1 MKPHQF
7 LRAVDHEK
15 IVAAIAAAEKR
26 TSAEIRVYVSHHKR
40 VDALSFA
47 NRRFHKLKMDR
58 TPMRNAVMIF
68 LAPRTHK
75 FAVVGDVAVHAKCGD
90 GFWHSVVAAMEPLL
104 KRGDFTQAIVV
115 GVTNVGE
122 VLAEHFPPLSHDRD
136 DLSDAVVEE

>member
-7 LRAVDHEK
+7 LQTVDHEK

-26 TSAEIRVYVSHHKR
+26 TSAEIRVYVSHR
-40 VDALSFA
+40 SRANALAFA

-58 TPMRNAVMIF
+58 TPLRNAVMIF

-90 GFWHSVVAAMEPLL
+90 GFWRGVVAVMEPLL
-104 KRGDFTQAIVV
+104 KHGDFTEAILA
-115 GVTNVGE
+115 GVTNVGD
-122 VLAEHFPPLSHDRD
+122 VLAEHFPPLPDDRN

>member
-7 LRAVDHEK
+7 LEAVDHQK

-26 TSAEIRVYVSHHKR
+26 TSAEIRVYVSHRNR
-40 VDALSFA
+40 VDALAFA
-47 NRRFHKLKMDR
+47 NRRFLKLKMDR

-75 FAVVGDVAVHAKCGD
+75 FAVVGDAAVHAKCGD
-90 GFWHSVVAAMEPLL
+90 GFWRSVVAAMEPLL
-104 KRGDFTQAIVV
+104 KRGDFTEAIVV

-122 VLAEHFPPLSHDRD
+122 VLAEHFPPLSDDRND
-136 DLSDAVVEE
+136 RSDAVVEE

>member
-7 LRAVDHEK
+7 LQAVDHEK

-26 TSAEIRVYVSHHKR
+26 TSAQIRVYVSHHKR
-40 VDALSFA
+40 VDALAFA
-47 NRRFHKLKMDR
+47 NRRFLKLKMDR

-68 LAPRTHK
+68 LAPKTHK

-90 GFWHSVVAAMEPLL
+90 SFWHSVVVALEPLL
-104 KRGDFTQAIVV
+104 KRGDFTEAIVV
-115 GVTNVGE
+115 GVTNVGD
-122 VLAEHFPPLSHDRD
+122 VLAEHFPPLSHDRN

>member
-7 LRAVDHEK
+7 LQTVDHEK

-26 TSAEIRVYVSHHKR
+26 TSAEIRVYVSHRNRHN
-40 VDALSFA
+40 VLAFA
-47 NRRFHKLKMDR
+47 NRRFRKLKMDR

-68 LAPRTHK
+68 MAPLTHK

-90 GFWHSVVAAMEPLL
+90 GLWRSVVAAMEPLL
-104 KRGDFTQAIVV
+104 KRGDFTEALVI
-115 GVTNVGE
+115 GVTNVGD
-122 VLAEHFPPLSHDRD
+122 VLAEHFPPSSDDRN